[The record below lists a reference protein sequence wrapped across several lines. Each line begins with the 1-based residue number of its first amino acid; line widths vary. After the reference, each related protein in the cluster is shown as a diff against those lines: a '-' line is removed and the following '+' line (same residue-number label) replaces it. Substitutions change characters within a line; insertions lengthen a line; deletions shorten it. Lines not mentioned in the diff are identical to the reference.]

1 MKTSEFRII
10 LPVLLLAFFIIIPI
24 VTAVTNFTPSETW
37 KYPGVPEHY
46 IPPEYFA
53 DSKPA
58 TPLTESEMINIV
70 ISGQTFE
77 QFTAKEQPGILALPL
92 SYLDFSENFANSTS
106 SPIWHYEKNPEPD
119 TPVALIRMSDAM
131 YVRMLAM
138 SDGKNLELPISVYVH
153 QYSNLTSL
161 NAQIHPD
168 GIYLKATAPGIDET
182 GTRQS
187 PTVPTVIIT
196 TPRIQPAP
204 GTKPT
209 PLPVILAVAA
219 LGCVGTLGI
228 IRKMRYNYAEKD
240 Q

>member
-1 MKTSEFRII
+1 MTGNRII
-10 LPVLLLAFFIIIPI
+10 IFFLLLVAIVVIPI
-24 VTAVTNFTPSETW
+24 VDAEYNYTPSETW

-46 IPPEYFA
+46 IPPEYFK

-70 ISGQTFE
+70 ISGQTLE
-77 QFTAKEQPGILALPL
+77 RYTAKEQPGILALPL
-92 SYLDFSENFANSTS
+92 LYLDFSGNFANSTS
-106 SPIWHYEKNPEPD
+106 SPTWHYEKNLAPD

-168 GIYLKATAPGIDET
+168 GIYPEPAVAGSEKPATRT
-182 GTRQS
+182 T
-187 PTVPTVIIT
+187 PTVPAT
-196 TPRIQPAP
+196 TLPTPPPTRPA
-204 GTKPT
+204 
-209 PLPVILAVAA
+209 PLPVVVVIVAILSVVIVAA
-219 LGCVGTLGI
+219 
-228 IRKMRYNYAEKD
+228 IRKHRR
-240 Q
+240 

>member
-1 MKTSEFRII
+1 MKRDRII

-24 VTAVTNFTPSETW
+24 VTAETNFTPSETW
-37 KYPGVPEHY
+37 KYPGVPEHH

-53 DSKPA
+53 NSKPA
-58 TPLTESEMINIV
+58 TPLTDAEMINIV
-70 ISGQTFE
+70 ISGQTLE
-77 QFTAKEQPGILALPL
+77 RFTAKEQPGILALPL

-106 SPIWHYEKNPEPD
+106 SPNWHYEKNPVLD

-168 GIYLKATAPGIDET
+168 GIYPEPAAAGSEEPATRT
-182 GTRQS
+182 T
-187 PTVPTVIIT
+187 PTVPAT
-196 TPRIQPAP
+196 TLPTPPPTQPAL
-204 GTKPT
+204 
-209 PLPVILAVAA
+209 LPVVVVIVAILSIVIVAA
-219 LGCVGTLGI
+219 
-228 IRKMRYNYAEKD
+228 IRRYRP
-240 Q
+240 

>member
-1 MKTSEFRII
+1 MQRNHII
-10 LPVLLLAFFIIIPI
+10 LLVLSLAVLVIIPI
-24 VTAVTNFTPSETW
+24 VTAENNSTPSPTW
-37 KYPGVPEHY
+37 KYKNVPEHY

-53 DSKPA
+53 NSQPA

-70 ISGQTFE
+70 ISGSTLE
-77 QFTAKEQPGILALPL
+77 RFTAKEQSGILAVPL

-106 SPIWHYEKNPEPD
+106 SPTWHYEKNLAPD

-168 GIYLKATAPGIDET
+168 GIYPGPAAAGSEERATRT
-182 GTRQS
+182 T
-187 PTVPTVIIT
+187 PTVPAT
-196 TPRIQPAP
+196 TLPTPSPTQPAP
-204 GTKPT
+204 
-209 PLPVILAVAA
+209 LPVVVVIVAVLSIVLVAA
-219 LGCVGTLGI
+219 
-228 IRKMRYNYAEKD
+228 IRKYRP
-240 Q
+240 

>member
-1 MKTSEFRII
+1 MQRNRII
-10 LPVLLLAFFIIIPI
+10 LLILLLAVLVITPV
-24 VTAVTNFTPSETW
+24 VTAATNFTPSETW

-46 IPPEYFA
+46 IPPEYFK

-70 ISGQTFE
+70 ISGQTLE
-77 QFTAKEQPGILALPL
+77 RFTAKDQPGILALPL

-106 SPIWHYEKNPEPD
+106 APTWHYEKNLAPD
-119 TPVALIRMSDAM
+119 KQVALIRMSDAM

-168 GIYLKATAPGIDET
+168 GIYPEPAVAGSEKPATRT
-182 GTRQS
+182 T
-187 PTVPTVIIT
+187 PTVPAT
-196 TPRIQPAP
+196 TL
-204 GTKPT
+204 PT
-209 PLPVILAVAA
+209 PPPTRPASLPVAVVIVAILSIVLVAA
-219 LGCVGTLGI
+219 
-228 IRKMRYNYAEKD
+228 IRKYRP
-240 Q
+240 

>member
-1 MKTSEFRII
+1 MTGNRII
-10 LPVLLLAFFIIIPI
+10 IFFLLLVAIVIIPI
-24 VTAVTNFTPSETW
+24 VDAEYNYTPSETW

-46 IPPEYFA
+46 IPPEYFK

-70 ISGQTFE
+70 ISGKTLE
-77 QFTAKEQPGILALPL
+77 RFTAKDQPGILALPL
-92 SYLDFSENFANSTS
+92 SYLDFSVNFTNSTS
-106 SPIWHYEKNPEPD
+106 SPTWYYEKNLAPD

-168 GIYLKATAPGIDET
+168 GIYLKFTAPGSDET
-182 GTRQS
+182 GTRPS

-204 GTKPT
+204 GTQPI
-209 PLPVILAVAA
+209 PLPGILAVAA
-219 LGCVGTLGI
+219 LGCAGTLGI
-228 IRKMRYNYAEKD
+228 IRKTRYNCAEKD

>member
-10 LPVLLLAFFIIIPI
+10 LPALLLAFFIIIPI
-24 VTAVTNFTPSETW
+24 VTAETNFTPSETW
-37 KYPGVPEHY
+37 KYPGVLEHY
-46 IPPEYFA
+46 IPPEYFK

-70 ISGQTFE
+70 ISGQTLE
-77 QFTAKEQPGILALPL
+77 RFTAKEQPGILAVPL
-92 SYLDFSENFANSTS
+92 SYLDFSENFTNSTS
-106 SPIWHYEKNPEPD
+106 SPTWHYEKNPVPD

-168 GIYLKATAPGIDET
+168 GIYPEPAAAGSEEPATRT
-182 GTRQS
+182 T
-187 PTVPTVIIT
+187 PTVPAT
-196 TPRIQPAP
+196 TLPTPPPTQPAL
-204 GTKPT
+204 
-209 PLPVILAVAA
+209 LPVVVVIVAILSIVIVAA
-219 LGCVGTLGI
+219 
-228 IRKMRYNYAEKD
+228 IRRYRP
-240 Q
+240 

>member
-24 VTAVTNFTPSETW
+24 VTAETNFTPSETW
-37 KYPGVPEHY
+37 KYPGVPEHH

-58 TPLTESEMINIV
+58 TPLTDAEMINIV
-70 ISGQTFE
+70 ISGQTLE
-77 QFTAKEQPGILALPL
+77 RFTAKEQPGILALPL

-106 SPIWHYEKNPEPD
+106 SPTWHYEKNPVPD

-138 SDGKNLELPISVYVH
+138 SDGKMLELPISVYVH
-153 QYSNLTSL
+153 QYSNLTSF

-182 GTRQS
+182 GTRPS

-196 TPRIQPAP
+196 TPRIPQSSGTQPAP
-204 GTKPT
+204 VPGV
-209 PLPVILAVAA
+209 LCILAI
-219 LGCVGTLGI
+219 GCIIVITS
-228 IRKMRYNYAEKD
+228 IRKQRRE
-240 Q
+240 

>member
-1 MKTSEFRII
+1 MKRDRII

-24 VTAVTNFTPSETW
+24 VTAEINFTPSETW

-53 DSKPA
+53 DSKPT

-77 QFTAKEQPGILALPL
+77 RFTAKEQPGILAIPL
-92 SYLDFSENFANSTS
+92 SYLDFSGNFANSSS
-106 SPIWHYEKNPEPD
+106 SPTWHYEKNLAQGE
-119 TPVALIRMSDAM
+119 PVALIRMSDAM

-168 GIYLKATAPGIDET
+168 GIYLNGTTTAVEEP
-182 GTRQS
+182 GTRIS
-187 PTVPTVIIT
+187 PTVPTGIIT
-196 TPRIQPAP
+196 TPCIPQSSGTQPAP
-204 GTKPT
+204 VPGV
-209 PLPVILAVAA
+209 LCILAI
-219 LGCVGTLGI
+219 GCI
-228 IRKMRYNYAEKD
+228 IVITSNRKQRRE
-240 Q
+240 